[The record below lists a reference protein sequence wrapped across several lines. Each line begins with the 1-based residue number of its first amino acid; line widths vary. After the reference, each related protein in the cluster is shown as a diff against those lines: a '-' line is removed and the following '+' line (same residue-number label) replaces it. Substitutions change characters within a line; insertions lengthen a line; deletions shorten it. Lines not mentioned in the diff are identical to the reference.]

1 MLRPHQEKAIADV
14 RAAYAAGMRAPIL
27 CAPTGA
33 GKTFTAAEII
43 RSAVA
48 KGNRVWF
55 LAHLKE
61 ILEDTSTRLKR
72 ADIPHGFIMSGKPRN
87 LLEQVQVVSVQ
98 TAMRRSFAVKPGLII
113 VDECHLAVANTYRKV
128 IEAAGNPPILGLT
141 GTPCRLDGKGL
152 GEMFDCIIPTCSTG
166 DLVRDGMLAPIKYFA
181 PSKPDLT
188 EIKTRAGD
196 YALEQLEELVD
207 RNVITGNAVQHY
219 RKMCSG
225 KPAVA
230 FCVSIK
236 HAEHVAD
243 SFKRAGYRAV
253 AVSGK
258 STNEERKFALDSLR
272 TGQLDVVCNAQLW
285 VAGVDVPGIEC
296 IILLRP
302 TKSLTFYLQ
311 AIGRGLRLA
320 PGKTHCTVL
329 DHAGCVFE
337 HGMPDSKRE
346 WSLEGRKKKKKGDIP
361 AVRECPMCFGVHE
374 PAPVCPLCGHIYQAV
389 QRSGPQQVDGELVE
403 MGAIKVGDVVRFNSP
418 MGSRQP
424 WEDGFPWTV
433 TAVHADLVHV
443 NIKREGKPVMT
454 VKISTVDSAAS
465 ALDRPKVKDKKREQ
479 AAAKSLSELEA
490 IARQRGYKPGWAKR
504 VMAAR
509 EAKRAA
515 ASGILR

>member
-1 MLRPHQEKAIADV
+1 MSTQLRPHQEKAIADV
-14 RAAYAAGMRAPIL
+14 RAAYAAGRRAPIL

-55 LAHLKE
+55 LAHLRE
-61 ILEDTSTRLKR
+61 ILEDTSSRLKR
-72 ADIPHGFIMSGKPRN
+72 ADISHGFIMSGKPRN
-87 LLEQVQVVSVQ
+87 LYEQVQVVSVQ

-113 VDECHLAVANTYRKV
+113 VDECHLAVASTYRKV

-166 DLVRDGMLAPIKYFA
+166 DLIGDGMLSPIKYFA
-181 PSKPDLT
+181 PSKPDLS
-188 EIKTRAGD
+188 EVGTRGGD
-196 YALEQLEELVD
+196 YALDQLEELVD

-258 STNEERKFALDSLR
+258 STNEERKFALEGLR

-320 PGKTHCTVL
+320 PGKQHCTVL

-337 HGMPDSKRE
+337 HGMPDVQRE
-346 WSLEGRKKKKKGDIP
+346 WSLEGRKKKKKSDAP
-361 AVRECPMCFGVHE
+361 AVKQCPMCFGVHE
-374 PAPVCPLCGHIYQAV
+374 PAPVCPMCGHIYTTI
-389 QRSGPQQVDGELVE
+389 QRNGPQQVDGELVE
-403 MGAIKVGDVVRFNSP
+403 FTM
-418 MGSRQP
+418 
-424 WEDGFPWTV
+424 
-433 TAVHADLVHV
+433 
-443 NIKREGKPVMT
+443 REAAALERAQVKGKQ
-454 VKISTVDSAAS
+454 KEQAS
-465 ALDRPKVKDKKREQ
+465 ARTL
-479 AAAKSLSELEA
+479 AELEA
-490 IARQRGYKPGWAKR
+490 IARDRGYKPGWARR

>member
-1 MLRPHQEKAIADV
+1 MLRPHQQKAIADV
-14 RAAYAAGMRAPIL
+14 RAAYASGRRAPIL

-43 RSAVA
+43 CSAVA

-55 LAHLKE
+55 LAHLRE
-61 ILEDTSTRLKR
+61 ILEDTSSRLKR
-72 ADIPHGFIMSGKPRN
+72 ADIAHGFIMSGKPRN
-87 LLEQVQVVSVQ
+87 LYEQVQVVSVQ

-166 DLVRDGMLAPIKYFA
+166 DLIGDGMLSPIKYFA
-181 PSKPDLT
+181 PSRPDLS
-188 EIKTRAGD
+188 EIRTRGGD
-196 YALEQLEELVD
+196 YALEELEELVD

-225 KPAVA
+225 RPAVA

-243 SFKRAGYRAV
+243 SFRQAGYRAV

-258 STNEERKFALDSLR
+258 STSEERKFALEGLR

-320 PGKTHCTVL
+320 DGKQHCTVL

-337 HGMPDSKRE
+337 HGMPDIQRE
-346 WSLEGRKKKKKGDIP
+346 WSLEGRKKKKKADAP
-361 AVRECPMCFGVHE
+361 AVKQCPMCFGVHE
-374 PAPVCPLCGHIYQAV
+374 PAPVCPICGHIYTTVA
-389 QRSGPQQVDGELVE
+389 RNGPQQVDGELIE
-403 MGAIKVGDVVRFNSP
+403 FTMREAAAIERA
-418 MGSRQP
+418 Q
-424 WEDGFPWTV
+424 
-433 TAVHADLVHV
+433 
-443 NIKREGKPVMT
+443 
-454 VKISTVDSAAS
+454 VKEKKKEQAS
-465 ALDRPKVKDKKREQ
+465 ARTL
-479 AAAKSLSELEA
+479 AELEA
-490 IARQRGYKPGWAKR
+490 IARDRGYKPGWARR